1 MSNNG
6 VNVPTQKEIETIIS
20 PTMKKLFKIKKHL
33 LNLVFVLFITLLSH
47 SQIKIK
53 DRFFLKYKVIY
64 KSSEDN
70 FETREV
76 VFLLDTLSSVDKI
89 NVWINKFSSHESI
102 FKEPELIKYKKLY
115 YNIQSIYSY
124 KYVSNNKSIDFS
136 RFMYYD
142 VIEGNISKNKIFEYE
157 KHIIEKRNDFGY
169 YRDGIYKIEIKAT
182 LFIATVSYI
191 DYTPKSTNNGFNK
204 LILDNISGL
213 ILFKNEKLLDEN
225 VGLIITLY

>member
-53 DRFFLKYKVIY
+53 DGFFLKYKVIY

>member
-1 MSNNG
+1 
-6 VNVPTQKEIETIIS
+6 VPTQKEIETIIS

-53 DRFFLKYKVIY
+53 DGFFLKYKVIY